1 MTGSL
6 HKITE
11 RICLRAFGTPPKL
24 PPTVITSDILETLYE
39 IIECILTGSSSRKE
53 DLSYLRI
60 ATFKY
65 NVTYVLHGAVYDKLA
80 NKY

>member
-1 MTGSL
+1 MS
-6 HKITE
+6 
-11 RICLRAFGTPPKL
+11 
-24 PPTVITSDILETLYE
+24 SDINELYE

-53 DLSYLRI
+53 DLSYLRN